1 MKYFGITRPK
11 SLRSPRMSIP
21 LPTLCDTADE
31 FETLGVKILRS
42 LELGADLGA
51 KIAVNYDDEN
61 SDDVD
66 VLTSP
71 NHDFF
76 DIAEEFQRM
85 VDQTPPPQSSME
97 QQIIE

>member
-1 MKYFGITRPK
+1 MKYFNVKKPRRYSPSCVRRS
-11 SLRSPRMSIP
+11 SLD
-21 LPTLCDTADE
+21 DTGGE

-42 LELGADLGA
+42 FELGADLGA

-76 DIAEEFQRM
+76 DIAEEFQQM
-85 VDQTPPPQSSME
+85 VEQTPAPQPKPAE
-97 QQIIE
+97 PTNE

>member
-1 MKYFGITRPK
+1 MKYFGISRPSK
-11 SLRSPRMSIP
+11 PRRSFVPGITS
-21 LPTLCDTADE
+21 LCDTGDE

-51 KIAVNYDDEN
+51 KIAVNYDDET

-76 DIAEEFQRM
+76 DIAEEFQQM
-85 VDQTPPPQSSME
+85 VDQTPPPQPSME
-97 QQIIE
+97 QQKTE